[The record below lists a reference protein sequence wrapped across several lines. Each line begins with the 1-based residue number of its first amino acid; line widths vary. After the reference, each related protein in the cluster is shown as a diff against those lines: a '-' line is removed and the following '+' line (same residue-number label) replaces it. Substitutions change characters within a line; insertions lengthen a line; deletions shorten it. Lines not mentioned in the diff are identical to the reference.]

1 MKEEK
6 LIPRSLQDL
15 IEEHNVDRV
24 LDGEVILDL
33 PLDMII
39 ANPFQPRRIFDQEKI
54 NELAD
59 SIKQHGVFQPIIVKK
74 NKDSKYLIVSGERR
88 FRATKQVGLE
98 TIPAIVRNYI
108 ENKVAEIA
116 LAENL
121 QREDLTPIEEAE
133 AYQVVMNNL
142 GITQVELA
150 EKVGKSRSHVTNML
164 GLLNLPEKVQKLL
177 LNKELTM
184 GHARTLS
191 KLKDP
196 EKIVELADK
205 IIEEELN
212 VRQTEELTKDEAK
225 NKTIKRKAKRTIYN
239 EERSLLSKYFG
250 AKIQISDTKLIIH
263 TKDEKELKQLLDRL
277 LKHEISSK

>member
-98 TIPAIVRNYI
+98 TIPAIVRNYT